1 MLLRFVMSEGGIEA
15 NLEKITTITSM
26 GPIQNIKGVQRVIGC
41 LAALSRFIAQLGER
55 SLPLYQLLKKSEHF
69 AWTTEAQEA
78 LESLKRLL
86 EKPPILTAPAP
97 GELMLLYI
105 TAMTQVVNAA
115 LVVER
120 DEPDMVLKVQ
130 WPIYF
135 VSKVLSDSKTRS
147 PQIQKLICAV
157 LISKRNLRHY
167 FDTHLITVVLKYPLK
182 EVIHNPEV
190 GGGLLN
196 GPWS

>member
-1 MLLRFVMSEGGIEA
+1 
-15 NLEKITTITSM
+15 
-26 GPIQNIKGVQRVIGC
+26 
-41 LAALSRFIAQLGER
+41 
-55 SLPLYQLLKKSEHF
+55 
-69 AWTTEAQEA
+69 
-78 LESLKRLL
+78 
-86 EKPPILTAPAP
+86 
-97 GELMLLYI
+97 MLLYI
-105 TAMTQVVNAA
+105 AAMTQVVNAA

-130 WPIYF
+130 RPIYF

-167 FDTHLITVVLKYPLK
+167 FDTNLITVVLKYPLK
-182 EVIHNPEV
+182 EVIQNPEV
-190 GGGLLN
+190 GGELLN